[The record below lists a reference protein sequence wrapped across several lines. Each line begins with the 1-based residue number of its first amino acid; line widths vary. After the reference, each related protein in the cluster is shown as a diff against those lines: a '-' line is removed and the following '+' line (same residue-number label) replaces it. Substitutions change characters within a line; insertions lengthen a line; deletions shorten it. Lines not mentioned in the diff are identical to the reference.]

1 MKKIILSVL
10 FCISVDS
17 IFAQDIKIKV
27 TSTSTGL
34 SINGASISKNK
45 KSFAVTDS
53 LGFAM
58 ILISG
63 KTELEIS
70 AVGFNTASLK
80 VTTAI
85 DFYSVKLVPSETVME
100 DIVIVAST
108 RTNQSIENAPIK
120 IEILDAE
127 EMEEEST
134 VKPAT
139 VMGIIGDL
147 SGVQI
152 QQVSAVSGNSNV
164 RIQGLDGR
172 YTQILRDG
180 LPLYEGYS
188 GGFGLMSIPPLD
200 LKQVELIK
208 GSASTLYG
216 AGAIGGLVNL
226 ISKKPT
232 TKQEGI
238 FTINQTT
245 LKESNLNGFLS
256 KRYKKFG

>member
-45 KSFAVTDS
+45 KSFAATDS

-80 VTTAI
+80 VNTAI

-120 IEILDAE
+120 I
-127 EMEEEST
+127 
-134 VKPAT
+134 
-139 VMGIIGDL
+139 
-147 SGVQI
+147 
-152 QQVSAVSGNSNV
+152 
-164 RIQGLDGR
+164 
-172 YTQILRDG
+172 
-180 LPLYEGYS
+180 
-188 GGFGLMSIPPLD
+188 
-200 LKQVELIK
+200 
-208 GSASTLYG
+208 
-216 AGAIGGLVNL
+216 
-226 ISKKPT
+226 
-232 TKQEGI
+232 
-238 FTINQTT
+238 
-245 LKESNLNGFLS
+245 
-256 KRYKKFG
+256 